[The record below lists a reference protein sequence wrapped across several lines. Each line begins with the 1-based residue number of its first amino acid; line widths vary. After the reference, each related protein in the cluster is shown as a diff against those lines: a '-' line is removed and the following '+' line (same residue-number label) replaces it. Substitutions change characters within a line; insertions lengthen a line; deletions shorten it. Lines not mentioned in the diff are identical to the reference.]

1 MPQDK
6 QNLDDKARRK
16 RMVGYIIAACVVITF
31 YFLLKNSADV
41 LAFLNQVST
50 VIQPILIGFVMA
62 FLMNPIMVFFENRFK
77 KIFEK
82 LCRNQENAKKA
93 NRTLSSILSLIVLS
107 AVVGFI
113 ISTIVPELIST
124 IFYLGNHIEEQI
136 AAVLDWC
143 NVVTKGNYEEV
154 LMKAKDNNIG
164 DLVDQGLALLNK
176 YVDYDQTDM
185 LSTITTSVI
194 SVGRF
199 VVGII
204 VGMFVS
210 VYVLISKE
218 TFKAQAKKLIC
229 GFFAPRYSNII
240 LEISRKS
247 AEIFYGFII
256 GKIIDSIIIG
266 IICYIGCLAMSMPYP
281 LLVSIIVGVTNI
293 IPVFG
298 PYIGAVPTVAIIF
311 LTEPM
316 KGIYFLI
323 FILVLQQLDGNLIG
337 PKILGDSTGITS
349 FWVVFA
355 VVTGAGFFGVGGMIV
370 AVPIVAIIY
379 YIVGRLAKYLV
390 AKRNL
395 PLDTSDYILLDHI
408 DLETNEVI
416 NHEETKPK
424 KKKRLTILPKI
435 NHKK

>member
-1 MPQDK
+1 MPQDNN
-6 QNLDDKARRK
+6 NLDDKARRK
-16 RMVGYIIAACVVITF
+16 RLLGYITAACIVITF
-31 YFLLKNSADV
+31 YFILLNSSSV
-41 LAFLNQVST
+41 LAFISKVYS
-50 VIQPILIGFVMA
+50 VIQPILIGFIMA
-62 FLMNPIMVFFENRFK
+62 FLMNPIMVFFERRFAR
-77 KIFEK
+77 IFGRLFK
-82 LCRNQENAKKA
+82 SQESARKA
-93 NRTLSSILSLIVLS
+93 NRTVSTILSLIVLS
-107 AVVGFI
+107 AAVGFI

-124 IFYLGNHIEEQI
+124 IFYLGYHIEEQI

-143 NVVTKGNYEEV
+143 NVVTKGNYEDV
-154 LMKAKDNNIG
+154 LMHAKDNNIG
-164 DLVDQGLALLNK
+164 DLVDQGLNLLNK
-176 YVDYDQTDM
+176 YVDYDQSDM
-185 LSTITTSVI
+185 VSTITTSVI

-229 GFFAPRYSNII
+229 GFFTPRYSNII

-247 AEIFYGFII
+247 SEIFYGFII

-266 IICYIGCLAMSMPYP
+266 IICYIGCLVMNMPYP

-337 PKILGDSTGITS
+337 PKILGDSTGISS

-390 AKRNL
+390 ARRNL
-395 PLDTSDYILLDHI
+395 PIDTTDYILLDHI
-408 DLETNEVI
+408 DLDTNEVI
-416 NHEETKPK
+416 KHEESEPK
-424 KKKRLTILPKI
+424 KKKRFAILSKI
-435 NHKK
+435 SKKK

>member
-1 MPQDK
+1 
-6 QNLDDKARRK
+6 
-16 RMVGYIIAACVVITF
+16 
-31 YFLLKNSADV
+31 
-41 LAFLNQVST
+41 
-50 VIQPILIGFVMA
+50 
-62 FLMNPIMVFFENRFK
+62 
-77 KIFEK
+77 
-82 LCRNQENAKKA
+82 
-93 NRTLSSILSLIVLS
+93 
-107 AVVGFI
+107 
-113 ISTIVPELIST
+113 
-124 IFYLGNHIEEQI
+124 
-136 AAVLDWC
+136 
-143 NVVTKGNYEEV
+143 
-154 LMKAKDNNIG
+154 
-164 DLVDQGLALLNK
+164 
-176 YVDYDQTDM
+176 
-185 LSTITTSVI
+185 
-194 SVGRF
+194 
-199 VVGII
+199 
-204 VGMFVS
+204 
-210 VYVLISKE
+210 
-218 TFKAQAKKLIC
+218 
-229 GFFAPRYSNII
+229 
-240 LEISRKS
+240 
-247 AEIFYGFII
+247 
-256 GKIIDSIIIG
+256 
-266 IICYIGCLAMSMPYP
+266 MPYP

-379 YIVGRLAKYLV
+379 YMVGRLAKYLV
-390 AKRNL
+390 AKRDL

-416 NHEETKPK
+416 NHEETKPT